1 MNPDLWTY
9 REMVPKSDRGLTGF
23 AVEAID
29 GSIGYIDE
37 TSNQAGEAYIVVDT
51 GPWIFGKRV
60 VIPVGAIDNV
70 DLIDERVY
78 LEMSKDQVKN
88 APDLKADTRVNE
100 AFRGELT
107 DYYEPIFHGRLEM

>member
-1 MNPDLWTY
+1 MNTDLWTY
-9 REMVPKSDRGLTGF
+9 REMVPQSDKGIAGF

-37 TSNQAGEAYIVVDT
+37 TSNEAGEAYIVVDT
-51 GPWIFGKRV
+51 GPWIFGRRV
-60 VIPVGAIDNV
+60 AIPVGAIDNV

-78 LEMSKDQVKN
+78 LEMSKEQVKN
-88 APDLKADTRVNE
+88 APELKTDTQVDQ

-107 DYYEPIFHGRLEM
+107 AYYEPIFHDRLEM